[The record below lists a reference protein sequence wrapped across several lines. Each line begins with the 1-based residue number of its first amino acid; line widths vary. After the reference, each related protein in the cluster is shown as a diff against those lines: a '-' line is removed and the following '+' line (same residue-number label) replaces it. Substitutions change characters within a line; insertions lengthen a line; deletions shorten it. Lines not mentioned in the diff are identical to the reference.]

1 MINNV
6 TLMGR
11 FTRSVELKKTPSG
24 TSVVNFTL
32 AVDRRFSGGGEKKTD
47 FLDCIA
53 WGQTADFISK
63 YFGKGDMIAVIGEVQ
78 TREYTG
84 RDGNKK
90 KAVEIVVSNV
100 SFCGG
105 KKSDETAETS
115 DQKDGGFPPFEDMPV
130 IITDDELPF

>member
-11 FTRSVELKKTPSG
+11 FTHSVELKKTPSG
-24 TSVVNFTL
+24 ASVVNFTL
-32 AVDRRFSGGGEKKTD
+32 AVDRRFTGGGGEKITD
-47 FLDCIA
+47 FLDCVA
-53 WGQTADFISK
+53 WNQTADFISK
-63 YFGKGDMIAVIGEVQ
+63 YFKKGDMIAVIGEVQ

-105 KKSDETAETS
+105 ANKKDEPQDA
-115 DQKDGGFPPFEDMPV
+115 PV
-130 IITDDELPF
+130 AVTDDELPF